1 METLRRNLFARAKV
15 SRSGSSNE
23 ALQFS
28 QFFFERESRRTD
40 KRKRITT
47 THRSWR
53 LLDLE
58 MDKTLQT
65 YIGTNLLLAPIP
77 RHRINRLALTGDN
90 PLRLSS
96 ESTNR

>member
-1 METLRRNLFARAKV
+1 MQPGQRFHDLGRRMNPCNSPNPFRD
-15 SRSGSSNE
+15 RI
-23 ALQFS
+23 Q
-28 QFFFERESRRTD
+28 RTD
-40 KRKRITT
+40 KRKQFTT

-65 YIGTNLLLAPIP
+65 CIGTNLPLAPNAKIC
-77 RHRINRLALTGDN
+77 INRLALTGDN
-90 PLRLSS
+90 PSRLYS